1 MKIASVKIK
10 NFRSYKDEVTVDFEN
25 LTVFVGKND
34 SGKSTIL
41 EALDIFF
48 NDGKGLGVTK
58 LDENDINVEN
68 KKAEDGDNEIEITV
82 VFKDLPEKLIIDAT
96 VETTL
101 EKEHLLNGDKLEIIK
116 RYKNA
121 GTPKIWIRANH
132 PTNPNCSDLLL
143 KKQNELKKIIE
154 DNNIDCSD
162 RSVNSVMREAI
173 WKHYEDDLKLDIKEI
188 DVSKED
194 AKQIWE
200 KINACLPAYSLFK
213 SDRQNTDSDSEVQD
227 PLKNAVNMIFKED
240 NIINKLDEIAKE
252 VKERLEDVSSRTSKK
267 LEDFD
272 KKIAE
277 ELKPVIP
284 PTDKLAWSSVFKS
297 VSIFGDNIPINK
309 RGSGVKRLIL
319 LSFFRAE
326 AERQAQENKKTKNG
340 VIYAI
345 EEPETS
351 QHTNNQKILIEALK
365 SLSDKENIQVI
376 LTTHSAFIVKQLD
389 KLDREKAAKDGAKQP
404 DFSNIRIV
412 NKKEDNKGR
421 ISKVEKSSLTYPSLN
436 EVNFLAY
443 DETSIEYHNELYG
456 ALESMYREYK
466 EKKEDEKERS
476 SFNSW
481 LKNELEE
488 AKVNDVELDK
498 DYFNDL
504 WKKQEKTTLPTYIR
518 HMIHH
523 PENKK
528 NEEYTPNE
536 LKRSIELLRE
546 VLNMQKLKNDKERR
560 ICK

>member
-1 MKIASVKIK
+1 MKIDSVKIK

-82 VFKDLPEKLIIDAT
+82 VFAVPEKLKMEEADKKINLKNDY
-96 VETTL
+96 
-101 EKEHLLNGDKLEIIK
+101 LLNEADQLEIKK
-116 RYKNA
+116 RYKI
-121 GTPKIWIRANH
+121 GKSITQKIFIKAYH
-132 PTNPNCSDLLL
+132 PTNSSCSDLLL

-154 DNNIDCSD
+154 DNNIDCSN

-173 WKHYEDDLKLDIKEI
+173 WKHYEDDGLELNIKEI

-194 AKQIWE
+194 SKQIWKE
-200 KINACLPAYSLFK
+200 INSYLPAYSLFK

-227 PLKNAVNMIFKED
+227 PLKNAVNMILEVPDIK
-240 NIINKLDEIAKE
+240 NNLVKIAKE
-252 VKERLEDVSSRTSKK
+252 VEKRLEDVSSRTKK
-267 LEDFD
+267 MLRAFD
-272 KKIAE
+272 EKIAE

-297 VSIFGDNIPINK
+297 VSIFGDDIPINK
-309 RGSGVKRLIL
+309 RGSGVKRLVL

-326 AERQAQENKKTKNG
+326 AERQQEDKETKNG

-365 SLSDKENIQVI
+365 SLSKNNQVI
-376 LTTHSAFIVKQLD
+376 LTTHSPYIVKQLEYSNLRI
-389 KLDREKAAKDGAKQP
+389 LDGQ
-404 DFSNIRIV
+404 
-412 NKKEDNKGR
+412 GR
-421 ISKVEKSSLTYPSLN
+421 VLNNVGHYLKFPSLN

-443 DETSIEYHNELYG
+443 DEISEEYHNELYG
-456 ALESMYREYK
+456 ALNVKAGDMKIRDFDNWLKEKGLPEYK
-466 EKKEDEKERS
+466 ES
-476 SFNSW
+476 G
-481 LKNELEE
+481 KNPYL
-488 AKVNDVELDK
+488 A
-498 DYFNDL
+498 
-504 WKKQEKTTLPTYIR
+504 TLPTYIR
-518 HMIHH
+518 NIMHH
-523 PENKK
+523 PEDKMK
-528 NEEYTPNE
+528 NNSEREYSRDD
-536 LKRSIELLRE
+536 LKESILQL
-546 VLNMQKLKNDKERR
+546 RR
-560 ICK
+560 IFEEL

>member
-1 MKIASVKIK
+1 MDCTIYDKWAKCYDPK
-10 NFRSYKDEVTVDFEN
+10 NKEMQVLAELGIDFHDKKVLEVGAGTGRFTQRILPFCKEIVCVDPY
-25 LTVFVGKND
+25 D
-34 SGKSTIL
+34 
-41 EALDIFF
+41 EALLVLRDNI
-48 NDGKGLGVTK
+48 NDKKVSVLKGT
-58 LDENDINVEN
+58 
-68 KKAEDGDNEIEITV
+68 IETV
-82 VFKDLPEKLIIDAT
+82 P
-96 VETTL
+96 L
-101 EKEHLLNGDKLEIIK
+101 EKEYLLNDDKSLEIIK

-351 QHTNNQKILIEALK
+351 QHTNNQKILIDALK
-365 SLSDKENIQVI
+365 SLSDNENIQVI

-389 KLDREKAAKDGAKQP
+389 KLDKEKTAKDGAKQL

-412 NKKEDNKGR
+412 NKKEDGKER
-421 ISKVEKSSLTYPSLN
+421 ISKVEKGSLAYPSLN
-436 EVNFLAY
+436 EVNFLAF
-443 DETSIEYHNELYG
+443 DEISEEYHNELYG
-456 ALESMYREYK
+456 ALNVKAGDMTIRDFDNWLK
-466 EKKEDEKERS
+466 EKGLPKYKKS
-476 SFNSW
+476 G
-481 LKNELEE
+481 KNPYL
-488 AKVNDVELDK
+488 A
-498 DYFNDL
+498 
-504 WKKQEKTTLPTYIR
+504 TLPTYIR
-518 HMIHH
+518 NIMHH
-523 PENKK
+523 PEDKMKK
-528 NEEYTPNE
+528 NNSEREYSRDD
-536 LKRSIELLRE
+536 LKESILQL
-546 VLNMQKLKNDKERR
+546 RR
-560 ICK
+560 IFKELQSK